1 MYKEKN
7 KTKTSFIIIIII
19 FNFLKP
25 LNCSMIKFIEQHM
38 IKRIMS
44 ALYKHGKADI
54 RNIDF

>member
-1 MYKEKN
+1 
-7 KTKTSFIIIIII
+7 
-19 FNFLKP
+19 
-25 LNCSMIKFIEQHM
+25 MIKFLEQHM